1 MTTKHFLA
9 SAAAVFVSGALS
21 FSPGVL
27 RAADTQA
34 AWEGFVETTAAS
46 SGCSGVPGATVG
58 DLSVS
63 IYRPK
68 ISGADT
74 NTFLSFIRLRAA
86 LDLQNTSEA
95 TASQMNGTG
104 NYSGDAIDNRAK
116 SFTYNSTYKFTVT
129 PFPITAT
136 TNTIKITG
144 TFNNFYNNAGCN
156 LTIEGVYMP
165 RVF

>member
-1 MTTKHFLA
+1 MTTKHFLKC
-9 SAAAVFVSGALS
+9 AAVVFVSGALIS
-21 FSPGVL
+21 IPGVSQ
-27 RAADTQA
+27 AADTQEV
-34 AWEGFVETTAAS
+34 WEGFVQNTAAS
-46 SGCSGVPGATVG
+46 SGCSGVSGTGIG
-58 DLSVS
+58 DLYVS

-68 ISGADT
+68 INSTDT

-86 LDLQNTSEA
+86 LDLQNTSET

-116 SFTYNSTYKFTVT
+116 SFTYNSTYRFTVT

>member
-1 MTTKHFLA
+1 MTTKHFSA
-9 SAAAVFVSGALS
+9 CAAAVLVSGALIFIPS
-21 FSPGVL
+21 VS

-34 AWEGFVETTAAS
+34 AWEGFVENTAAS
-46 SGCSGVPGATVG
+46 SGCSSVSGTSVG
-58 DLSVS
+58 DLYVS

-68 ISGADT
+68 ILGTDT

-86 LDLQNTSEA
+86 LDLQNTSET

-116 SFTYNSTYKFTVT
+116 SFTYNSTYRFTVT

-144 TFNNFYNNAGCN
+144 TFNNFFNNAGCN

>member
-9 SAAAVFVSGALS
+9 CAAAVFVSGALI
-21 FSPGVL
+21 FIPAAL

-46 SGCSGVPGATVG
+46 SGCSGVSGATVG
-58 DLSVS
+58 DVYLS

-68 ISGADT
+68 INSTDT
-74 NTFLSFIRLRAA
+74 NSFLSFIRLRAA
-86 LDLQNTSEA
+86 LDLQNTSET
-95 TASQMNGTG
+95 TAKQMNGTG
-104 NYSGDAIDNRAK
+104 NYSGDGINNRAL
-116 SFTYNSTYKFTVT
+116 SFTYNSTYRFTVT
-129 PFPITAT
+129 PSPVTST

-144 TFNNFYNNAGCN
+144 TFDNFFNNAGCN